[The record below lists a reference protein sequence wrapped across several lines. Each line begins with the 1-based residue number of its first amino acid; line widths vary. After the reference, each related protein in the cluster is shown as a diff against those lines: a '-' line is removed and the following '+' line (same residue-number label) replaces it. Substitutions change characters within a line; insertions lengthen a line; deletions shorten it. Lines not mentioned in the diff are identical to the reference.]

1 MAHGDDLPPGPPPR
15 GREGRDLVS
24 RAIALHVRVT
34 GEQAVATVAVRESHA
49 CRVAVRSAYDAA
61 RAEVAYAQLAIMPLD
76 RFKDAFPRRFR
87 VAALGW
93 AGCETVGDV
102 LGAADRLRR
111 MPGPDALTARRAV
124 DSARQLAPGRYGP
137 GSRPPRVRCS

>member
-1 MAHGDDLPPGPPPR
+1 M
-15 GREGRDLVS
+15 S
-24 RAIALHVRVT
+24 RAMVLRVRVT

-61 RAEVAYAQLAIMPLD
+61 RAEVTYAQLAIMPLD

-93 AGCETVGDV
+93 AGEG
-102 LGAADRLRR
+102 LR
-111 MPGPDALTARRAV
+111 GPRPAR
-124 DSARQLAPGRYGP
+124 PGRGEHP
-137 GSRPPRVRCS
+137 ALPA